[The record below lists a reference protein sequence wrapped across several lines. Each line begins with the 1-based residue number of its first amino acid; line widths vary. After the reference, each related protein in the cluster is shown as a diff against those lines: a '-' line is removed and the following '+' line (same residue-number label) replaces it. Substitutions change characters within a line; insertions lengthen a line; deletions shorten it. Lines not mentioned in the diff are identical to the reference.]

1 MKVLTANCKTFRQNR
16 LCAYILVALSL
27 SCSAFAQH
35 NSIKRAPANFVP
47 DDDLIIV
54 PMVIERNF
62 MEDFNEK
69 HKNDFS
75 SARKKLQHW
84 QVQEQYARDYGLED
98 SGFIQTPSEE
108 EKQNFLQRHY
118 LRYISKDV
126 ERANNKTLQTWSEGW
141 SANDEIDSIA
151 DAEKRNDYIIK
162 AKRKSGKKTF
172 SSEKSVKVGKKTFKI
187 DFQVRPEIGMMK
199 VRLKSSYINVRAW
212 VGANGSQ
219 EINLDRRFKSTG
231 TRAMMNYYIDQ
242 EKVLASVDQHL
253 VKYWSMRLTH
263 EKQLQDFSGFTQA
276 GQSENNTLHVRF
288 GMGF

>member
-1 MKVLTANCKTFRQNR
+1 
-16 LCAYILVALSL
+16 
-27 SCSAFAQH
+27 
-35 NSIKRAPANFVP
+35 VP